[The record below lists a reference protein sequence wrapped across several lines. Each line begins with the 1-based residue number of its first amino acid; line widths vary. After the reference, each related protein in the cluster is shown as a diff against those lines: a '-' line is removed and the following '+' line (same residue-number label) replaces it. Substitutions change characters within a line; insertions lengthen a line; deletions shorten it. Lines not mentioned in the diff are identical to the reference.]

1 MIRICNVG
9 YSIFFS
15 SQQARL
21 LSRYV
26 GYIYIYI
33 WKNFTITLYL
43 LSLLQLSTQT
53 LKSINLGYP
62 SFNLFQ
68 SQSSIKIFR

>member
-1 MIRICNVG
+1 
-9 YSIFFS
+9 
-15 SQQARL
+15 
-21 LSRYV
+21 
-26 GYIYIYI
+26 
-33 WKNFTITLYL
+33 
-43 LSLLQLSTQT
+43 LQLSTQT